1 MNFRMEQTSHKQEHW
16 NVVYFIICMYCLAVK
31 TTLPSLLNLKIQQT
45 NKVSSLPEDC
55 CHCLGGWETGG
66 SGSSTAGLKYIHQPQ
81 GILSHGNHEPYW
93 IYGSGSQEC
102 ILNYKKMVAGNQ
114 DNIETMSSLSKI
126 RIMMQY

>member
-1 MNFRMEQTSHKQEHW
+1 
-16 NVVYFIICMYCLAVK
+16 MYCLAVK